1 MRVCIPV
8 CEQCNEVR
16 LSYQETPLQLARSPG
31 YGRPFLKNR
40 KHGAIVSP
48 SPACSDHLGIAH
60 LKCFPFITGRRT
72 AFLYAPMGMPL
83 SFLNGRV
90 RTSVWNLASAKE
102 EEEGNASVVPDL
114 FLGME
119 SYF

>member
-1 MRVCIPV
+1 
-8 CEQCNEVR
+8 
-16 LSYQETPLQLARSPG
+16 
-31 YGRPFLKNR
+31 
-40 KHGAIVSP
+40 
-48 SPACSDHLGIAH
+48 
-60 LKCFPFITGRRT
+60 
-72 AFLYAPMGMPL
+72 MGMPL

>member
-1 MRVCIPV
+1 M
-8 CEQCNEVR
+8 
-16 LSYQETPLQLARSPG
+16 L
-31 YGRPFLKNR
+31 
-40 KHGAIVSP
+40 
-48 SPACSDHLGIAH
+48 
-60 LKCFPFITGRRT
+60 PFITGRRT